1 MKKIFLISA
10 IALLAISCKQEPGT
24 VTGVVSYFFNKYQGY
39 KPDIGAKVYVTLENC
54 DSIDDY
60 LRASEAK
67 ANIELNKYYLDE
79 FKSYGEKE
87 NKQTIDDL
95 NKTIASELEI
105 VNNYAKDTIAFK
117 QNEEKAYSILNRIT
131 TNKETYKTTVDG
143 VGNFTID
150 VPPGKYN
157 VLIISVGR
165 TRVNLLEVGGQVIIK
180 SIEVKSKAKTN
191 IDVKFEVK

>member
-1 MKKIFLISA
+1 MKKILLISM
-10 IALLAISCKQEPGT
+10 IALMAVSCKQEPGT
-24 VTGVVSYFFNKYQGY
+24 VTGVVSFFFNKYQGY

-67 ANIELNKYYLDE
+67 ASIELDKYYLEE

-95 NKTIASELEI
+95 NKSITNKQEI
-105 VNNYAKDTIAFK
+105 VNNYAKDTTTFK
-117 QNEEKAYSILNRIT
+117 QNEEKAYLILIKIK
-131 TNKETYKTTVDG
+131 TNKDTYETTVDG

-165 TRVNLLEVGGQVIIK
+165 TKVNLLEVDGQLIIK
-180 SIEVKSKAKTN
+180 STEVKSKAKTN
-191 IDVKFEVK
+191 IDVKFEV

>member
-1 MKKIFLISA
+1 MKKILLISI
-10 IALLAISCKQEPGT
+10 IALMAASCTQEPGT
-24 VTGVVSYFFNKYQGY
+24 VTGVVSFFFNKYQGY

-60 LRASEAK
+60 LRAYDAK
-67 ANIELNKYYLDE
+67 TGIELNKYYIEE

-87 NKQTIDDL
+87 NKETIDDL
-95 NKTIASELEI
+95 NKSITYKQEI
-105 VNNYAKDTIAFK
+105 LNSYAKDTTTFK
-117 QNEEKAYSILNRIT
+117 QNEEKAYRILSKIT
-131 TNKETYKTTVDG
+131 SNKDTYKTTVDG

-165 TRVNLLEVGGQVIIK
+165 TKVNLLEVGGQLMIK
-180 SIEVKSKAKTN
+180 STEVKSKAKSN
-191 IDVKFEVK
+191 IDVKFEV

>member
-1 MKKIFLISA
+1 M
-10 IALLAISCKQEPGT
+10 IALMAVSCKQEPGT
-24 VTGVVSYFFNKYQGY
+24 VTGVVSFFFNKYQGY

-60 LRASEAK
+60 LRASDAK
-67 ANIELNKYYLDE
+67 AGIELDKYYLEE

-95 NKTIASELEI
+95 NKSITDKQEI
-105 VNNYAKDTIAFK
+105 VNGYAKDTTTFK
-117 QNEEKAYSILNRIT
+117 QNEVKAYRKLSKIT
-131 TNKETYKTTVDG
+131 TNKDTYKTTVDG

-165 TRVNLLEVGGQVIIK
+165 TKVNLLEVGGQLIIK
-180 SIEVKSKAKTN
+180 STEVKSKEKTN
-191 IDVKFEVK
+191 IDVKFEV